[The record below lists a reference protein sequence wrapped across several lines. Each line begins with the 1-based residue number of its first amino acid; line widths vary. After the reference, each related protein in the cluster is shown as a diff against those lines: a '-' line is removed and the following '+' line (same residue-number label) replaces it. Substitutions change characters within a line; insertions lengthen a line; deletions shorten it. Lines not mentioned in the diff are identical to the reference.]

1 MAEEIFTFEIS
12 DLTERE
18 CICMII
24 SKNCFTLRERGSMYV
39 FECAL
44 VQVWS
49 AVNSGGVRSL
59 LLLCRFRVLNLSLR
73 LSSELLPC

>member
-1 MAEEIFTFEIS
+1 MRMHDYFKELFYSEG
-12 DLTERE
+12 ERE
-18 CICMII
+18 Y
-24 SKNCFTLRERGSMYV
+24 YV
-39 FECAL
+39 FGCAL

-49 AVNSGGVRSL
+49 AVNSGGVCSL